1 MNRVSMIVGASAL
14 VAAFCSMTAS
24 ANSVY
29 RWVDRNGV
37 AHYDD
42 TSTTSDKMTLEYL
55 AKREIAPAA
64 DWNGQVPAELILEA
78 KDQCANFKDRLS
90 DTRGASQLYG
100 RDPSGNSYPLSA
112 SQAHLLIQETE
123 RQTNYWCRPDAARK
137 IYAEGIA
144 RQRAA
149 EKAAAVVP
157 KSRPIPVQKV
167 TSIR

>member
-1 MNRVSMIVGASAL
+1 MIRTPLFTTVAAL
-14 VAAFCSMTAS
+14 VAVFAASAAS

-42 TSTTSDKMTLEYL
+42 TSTTREKMTLEYL
-55 AKREIAPAA
+55 AKREIAPAT
-64 DWNGQVPAELILEA
+64 DWSGTVPAELVMEA
-78 KDQCANFKDRLS
+78 KDQCVNLKDRLA

-100 RDPSGNSYPLSA
+100 RDPNGNSYPLSA
-112 SQAHLLIQETE
+112 TQTHLLIEETE
-123 RQTNYWCRPDAARK
+123 AQMHYWCRPDAARK
-137 IYAEGIA
+137 IYSEALARRRAE
-144 RQRAA
+144 